1 MASNPKGHLYLVD
14 GSSYIFRAFH
24 ALPPM
29 TRSDGTPVN
38 AVLGFCNMLYK
49 LLEDTKNGDEPTHFA
64 VIMDAGRKSFR
75 NEIYEDYKAH
85 RPPAPEE
92 LVPQFSIIRD
102 AVNAFN
108 VPCIEME
115 NYEADDLIATYT
127 EEARKRDW
135 DVTLVSSDKDLMQLV
150 DDHVDMLD
158 TMKNRRIDRDGVME
172 KFGVPPEKVVD
183 VQALAGD
190 STDNIP
196 GVPGIGVKTAAQLIE
211 EYGDL
216 ETLLANADKIKQPKR
231 REKLI
236 ENAELARISMKL
248 VTLKRDVPFDE
259 DLDSFTVREPEAGAL
274 LEFLDEQEFQTLKTK
289 IISRLGADIPADVQA
304 GIQAGLQA
312 DLAEFTPEKAEYETV
327 TIKERLD
334 HWIEAASKAGVVA
347 IDTETTS
354 LDAMTA
360 ELVGLSLSVEA
371 GSACYIPVGH
381 KGDATEGFD
390 FDGKGAP
397 EQLDRDAVLEALKD
411 LFQDPGVLKVG
422 QNLKYDILVLRKYG
436 VQVAPID
443 DTMLISYA
451 LEAGMHGH
459 GMDELSELHLGH
471 KPISFKEVAGT
482 GKSQVTFDRV
492 PIDKA
497 TDYAAEDA
505 DITGRLYRLLK
516 PRLVKDGV
524 VSVYE
529 TMDRPLAQV
538 LADMEY
544 AGVKVDPDLLRKFSN
559 DFAGRMA
566 DLETEITKLAGREFN
581 INSPKQLGEILFD
594 EMGLEGGKKGKTGA
608 YGTGADVLEG
618 LAAEGH
624 DLPARVLDYRQL
636 AKLKSTYTDALQS
649 DINPA
654 TGRIHTSYS
663 LASTTTG
670 RLASNDPNLQNIPIR
685 SEEGRKI
692 RTAFI
697 AEDGMVMMAAD
708 YSQIELRLVAHMAG
722 IDPLRDAFEKG
733 QDIHA
738 MTASEVFGVPIK
750 DMDPM
755 VRRQAK
761 AINFGIIYG
770 ISAFGLARQ
779 LGVPQ
784 KEAKSY
790 IDEYFK
796 RFPGIRD
803 YMDETIAF
811 CKRHGYVETLFG
823 RRAHIQAINDK
834 NPARRGFGE
843 RAAINAPIQGT
854 AADIIRRAMIRMAP
868 ALDKAGLKARML
880 MQVHDELV
888 FEVPEDELDQ
898 TRDIVREVMEGA
910 AAPAV
915 NLSVPLTV
923 DVGVGANWDEAH

>member
-1 MASNPKGHLYLVD
+1 MASNPKGHLYLID
-14 GSSYIFRAFH
+14 GSSFIFRAFH

-64 VIMDAGRKSFR
+64 VILDAGRKSFR
-75 NEIYEDYKAH
+75 NEIYEDYKAN
-85 RPPAPEE
+85 RPPPPEE
-92 LVPQFSIIRD
+92 LVPQFAIIRD
-102 AVNAFN
+102 AVKAFN
-108 VPCIEME
+108 VPCIEMV

-127 EEARKRDW
+127 QEARQRDW

-150 DDHVDMLD
+150 DEHVDMLD
-158 TMKNRRIDRDGVME
+158 SMKNRRIDRDGVIE

-183 VQALAGD
+183 VQALSGD

-196 GVPGIGVKTAAQLIE
+196 GVPGVGVKTAAQLIE

-248 VTLKRDVPFDE
+248 VTLKRDVPFEE
-259 DLDSFTVREPEAGAL
+259 DLDSFTVREPEIGAL
-274 LEFLDEQEFQTLKTK
+274 LEFLEEQEFQSLRTK
-289 IISRLGADIPADVQA
+289 IIARLGDDAPAD
-304 GIQAGLQA
+304 LQT

-327 TIKERLD
+327 ATKERLD
-334 HWIEAASKAGVVA
+334 HWISAAHTAGVVA

-354 LDAMTA
+354 LNAMA
-360 ELVGLSLSVEA
+360 ADLVGLSLSVEA
-371 GSACYIPVGH
+371 GSACYIPLGH
-381 KGDATEGFD
+381 KGDAAEGFD
-390 FDGKGAP
+390 FEGKGAP
-397 EQLDRDAVLEALKD
+397 EQLNRDEVLDALKD

-422 QNLKYDILVLRKYG
+422 QNLKYDLLVLRKYG
-436 VQVAPID
+436 VHVAPID

-451 LEAGMHGH
+451 LEAGKHGH

-471 KPISFKEVAGT
+471 KPISFKEVAGS

-505 DITGRLYRLLK
+505 DITGRLHRLLK
-516 PRLVKDGV
+516 PRLVKDGL

-544 AGVKVDPDLLRKFSN
+544 EGVRVDPGLLRKFSN

-566 DLETEITKLAGREFN
+566 DFETEVYKLAGREFN

-594 EMGLEGGKKGKTGA
+594 EMGLGGGKKGKTGA

-649 DINPA
+649 QINPD

-685 SEEGRKI
+685 TEEGRKI
-692 RTAFI
+692 RTAFV

-722 IDPLRDAFEKG
+722 IDPLRKAFEQG

-738 MTASEVFGVPIK
+738 MTAAEVFGVPIK

-770 ISAFGLARQ
+770 ISPFGLARQ
-779 LGVPQ
+779 LSVPQ

-790 IDEYFK
+790 IDEYYK

-811 CKRHGYVETLFG
+811 CRHHGYVETLFG

-854 AADIIRRAMIRMAP
+854 AADIIRRAMICIHP

-898 TRDIVREVMEGA
+898 THDLVRDIMEGA
-910 AAPAV
+910 IAPAV

-923 DVGVGANWDEAH
+923 DVGTGRNWDEAH

>member
-1 MASNPKGHLYLVD
+1 MASAPQRHLYLVD
-14 GSSYIFRAFH
+14 GSSFIFRAFH
-24 ALPPM
+24 ALPPL

-49 LLEDTKNGDEPTHFA
+49 LLEDTKDGDHPSHFA
-64 VIMDAGRKSFR
+64 VIFDAARKSFR
-75 NEIYEDYKAH
+75 NDIYEDYKAH
-85 RPPAPEE
+85 RPPPPED

-102 AVNAFN
+102 AVRAFN
-108 VPCIEME
+108 VPCIEKQ

-127 EEARKRDW
+127 EEARKQGFK
-135 DVTLVSSDKDLMQLV
+135 VTLVSSDKDLMQLV
-150 DDHVDMLD
+150 DDDVDMLD
-158 TMKNRRIDRDGVME
+158 TMRNRRIGPDGVVE
-172 KFGVPPEKVVD
+172 KFGVPPEKVIE

-190 STDNIP
+190 ATDNVP

-211 EYGDL
+211 QYGDL
-216 ETLLANADKIKQPKR
+216 ENLLAHTAEIKQPKR
-231 REKLI
+231 REKLE
-236 ENAELARISMKL
+236 ENADLARISLQL
-248 VTLKRDVPFDE
+248 VTLKRDVPLDE
-259 DLDSFTVREPEAGAL
+259 GLDAFEVREPEAGEL
-274 LEFLDEQEFQTLKTK
+274 VSFLDAQEFQALRTK
-289 IISRLGADIPADVQA
+289 VIARLGAEAPEEMKE
-304 GIQAGLQA
+304 
-312 DLAEFTPEKAEYETV
+312 DLAEFKTDEADYETV
-327 TIKERLD
+327 ATMDRLE
-334 HWIEAASKAGVVA
+334 HWVAEARAAGVVA
-347 IDTETTS
+347 VDTETTS
-354 LDAMTA
+354 LDAMSA
-360 ELVGLSLSVEA
+360 ELVGLSMSVEA

-381 KGDATEGFD
+381 KGAAGEGFD
-390 FDGKGAP
+390 FEGKGDP
-397 EQLDRDAVLEALKD
+397 EQLNRDDVLATLKD
-411 LFQDPGVLKVG
+411 LLIDPAVLKVG
-422 QNLKYDILVLRKYG
+422 QNLKYDLLVLRKYG
-436 VQVAPID
+436 VHVAPID

-451 LEAGMHGH
+451 LDAGRHGH
-459 GMDELSELHLGH
+459 GMDELSELHLDH

-505 DITGRLYRLLK
+505 DITGRLHRLLK
-516 PRLVKDGV
+516 PRLVDEGLV
-524 VSVYE
+524 TVYE
-529 TMDRPLAQV
+529 TLDRPLAQV
-538 LADMEY
+538 LVDMEF
-544 AGVKVDPDLLRKFSN
+544 AGVRVDPDLLRKFSN

-566 DLETEITKLAGREFN
+566 DFETEIYKLAGREFN

-594 EMGLEGGKKGKTGA
+594 EMSLDGGKKGKTGA
-608 YGTGADVLEG
+608 YSTGADVLEA

-649 DINPA
+649 QINPE

-663 LASTTTG
+663 MAGTSTG
-670 RLASNDPNLQNIPIR
+670 RLASNDPNLQNIPVR
-685 SEEGRKI
+685 TEEGRKI
-692 RTAFI
+692 RRAFI
-697 AEDGMVMMAAD
+697 PADGTVMMAAD
-708 YSQIELRLVAHMAG
+708 YSQIELRLVAHIADIG
-722 IDPLRDAFEKG
+722 ALRAAFEKG

-770 ISAFGLARQ
+770 ISPFGLARQ
-779 LGVPQ
+779 LGIPQ
-784 KEAKSY
+784 KQAKAY

-811 CKRHGYVETLFG
+811 CRHHGFVETLFG
-823 RRAHIQAINDK
+823 RRIHIQAINDK

-854 AADIIRRAMIRMAP
+854 AADIIRRAMIRIPP
-868 ALDKAGLKARML
+868 ALEAAGLNARML

-888 FEVPEDELDQ
+888 FEVPEAEVDE
-898 TRDIVREVMEGA
+898 TRDLVRDIMEGA
-910 AAPAV
+910 GAPAV
-915 NLSVPLTV
+915 NLSVPITV
-923 DVGVGANWDEAH
+923 DVGTGANWEEAH